1 MFIVLL
7 LLLTVVAGLVS
18 AALLLGAV
26 YVLWAWYMGELLAE
40 AWLAAAG
47 AALLWS
53 FLGRQIVLLF
63 HRKGQNDPQRHGAG
77 EYFPGVHGSIL
88 HVEAEGP
95 TDAPTLVLTHGWG
108 FDASAWCHIRRH
120 LRASFRLLLWDLPGM
135 GASTSFGD
143 GVYQIERFAENLH
156 LLTQRVQGP
165 VVLVGHSIGGMTML
179 TFCRRYPALVGSKV
193 KGLIL
198 IDTTFTMPLRTTVGA
213 RLLPR
218 LQKPMAKAIL
228 HLNHLLWPV
237 VWLMNWQS
245 YLNGTSHLV
254 TRLVSF
260 SRDVT
265 RGELD
270 FAARFTATQHPGVVA
285 KGMLATLDW
294 DERATLQGIPVP
306 TTVIVGKEDR
316 LTVPHASHYMARTVP
331 DGKLSEIAPAGHSG
345 IVEESDAYAAAIA
358 VGAARAFDAAIRN
371 PGVEGPVVLERVVLE
386 REVYR
391 LTQLIAAGSS
401 ALQTGSGSEEERAN
415 LQRAV
420 ELRADVLGRLEKLV
434 PDVAETD
441 RRPGYEG

>member
-1 MFIVLL
+1 MFIVLG
-7 LLLTVVAGLVS
+7 LLLTAVAGLAS
-18 AALLLGAV
+18 AALLLGAI
-26 YVLWAWYMGELLAE
+26 YVLWACYTGELLAE

-53 FLGRQIVLLF
+53 FLGRHIVLLF
-63 HRKGQNDPQRHGAG
+63 HGKGKDAPQRHGAG
-77 EYFPGVHGSIL
+77 EFFPGTHGSTL
-88 HVEAEGP
+88 HMEAEGP
-95 TDAPTLVLTHGWG
+95 TDAPKLVLTHGWG
-108 FDASAWCHIRRH
+108 FDASAWCHVRRQ
-120 LRASFRLLLWDLPGM
+120 LRASFHLLLWDLPGM
-135 GASTSFGD
+135 GASRSFGD

-156 LLTQRVQGP
+156 LLTQRAEGP

-179 TFCRRYPALVGSKV
+179 TFCRRYPALLGSKV

-198 IDTTFTMPLRTTVGA
+198 IDTTFTMPLRTTMGA
-213 RLLPR
+213 HLLPQM
-218 LQKPMAKAIL
+218 QKPMAKAIL
-228 HLNHLLWPV
+228 HFNRLLWPV

-294 DERATLQGIPVP
+294 DESATLEGIPVP
-306 TTVIVGKEDR
+306 TTVIVGTEDR
-316 LTVPHASHYMARTVP
+316 LTVPHASHYMARTLP
-331 DGKLSEIAPAGHSG
+331 DGKLNEIAPAGHSG
-345 IVEESDAYAAAIA
+345 IVEASVAYAAAIA
-358 VGAARAFDAAIRN
+358 VGAARAFDAAIRE
-371 PGVEGPVVLERVVLE
+371 PGAASPLVERVVLE

-401 ALQTGSGSEEERAN
+401 ALQTGSASEEERAN
-415 LQRAV
+415 VERAV
-420 ELRADVLGRLEKLV
+420 ELRADVLRRLEKVV
-434 PDVAETD
+434 PAAPED
-441 RRPGYEG
+441 

>member
-1 MFIVLL
+1 VFIVLV
-7 LLLTVVAGLVS
+7 LLLTAFAGLVS
-18 AALLLGAV
+18 AALLLGAI

-53 FLGRQIVLLF
+53 LLGRHVVLMF
-63 HRKGQNDPQRHGAG
+63 HRKGKDDPQRHGAG
-77 EYFPGVHGSIL
+77 DFFPGAHGSTL

-108 FDASAWCHIRRH
+108 FDASAWCHIRRQ
-120 LRASFRLLLWDLPGM
+120 LPASFRLLLWDLPGM

-156 LLTQRVQGP
+156 LLTLRAQGP

-179 TFCRRYPALVGSKV
+179 TFCRRYPALLGSKV

-198 IDTTFTMPLRTTVGA
+198 IDTTFTMPLRTTAGA
-213 RLLPR
+213 HLLPQ
-218 LQKPMAKAIL
+218 LQKPIAKAIL
-228 HLNHLLWPV
+228 HVNRLLWPA

-270 FAARFTATQHPGVVA
+270 FAARFTTTQHPGVVA
-285 KGMLATLDW
+285 KGILATLDW
-294 DERATLQGIPVP
+294 DESATLEGIPVP

-316 LTVPHASHYMARTVP
+316 LTVPQASHYIASTVP
-331 DGKLSEIAPAGHSG
+331 DGKLSEITPAGHSG

-371 PGVEGPVVLERVVLE
+371 PEAGRPTVERVVLE

-401 ALQTGSGSEEERAN
+401 ALQTGSASEEERTS

-420 ELRADVLGRLEKLV
+420 ELRADVLQRLEKS
-434 PDVAETD
+434 
-441 RRPGYEG
+441 